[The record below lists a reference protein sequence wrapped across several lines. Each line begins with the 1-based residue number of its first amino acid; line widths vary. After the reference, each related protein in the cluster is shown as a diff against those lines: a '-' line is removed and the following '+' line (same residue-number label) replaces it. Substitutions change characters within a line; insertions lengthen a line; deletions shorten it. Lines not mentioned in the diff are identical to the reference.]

1 MKLIFERSRPGR
13 GNDLLPSLDVPAAP
27 LPEKYRR
34 KTVPRLPELG
44 ESDLSRH
51 YQALA
56 RRAFGVCDGF
66 YPLGSCTMKYN
77 PKLGEEAA
85 ALPGFTGLH
94 PLQPAHTVQGAQAV
108 LARAEHLL
116 CEITGMDAVTLQPA
130 AGAHGEFLGLLLIKA
145 YHHSQG
151 DTGRTVILVPD
162 SAHGTNPA
170 SAAMAGFTVKNIPS
184 TPEGLVDLEALR
196 AACGP
201 DTAGL
206 MLTNPNTV
214 GLFEKDILE
223 LTALVHAAGGLVYYD
238 GANLNA
244 IMGVARPGDMGFD
257 VCHLNLHKTFAT
269 PHGGGGP
276 GSGPVGCSERLLPF
290 LPSPRVEKRA
300 DGTFGLMPESSL
312 SIGHIGPFYGS
323 FGIIIR
329 ALAYMVRLGNA
340 GIRRVADSSVLNA
353 NYLRKK
359 LEDVLQVTFNRICMH
374 EFVASAP
381 EGMRALDIAKG
392 LLERGYHAPT
402 IYFPLLVHECLMPE
416 PTETESKQTLDAFSD
431 AVHEIVAEGRK
442 DPETLLSAPHGLPVT
457 RLDETKAARHM
468 VLTEDMAQ

>member
-151 DTGRTVILVPD
+151 DTGRQARRRWRRWAFSSGERGSSTVSTPPMPTTSPYWTGAEPSTGLP
-162 SAHGTNPA
+162 
-170 SAAMAGFTVKNIPS
+170 FTV
-184 TPEGLVDLEALR
+184 TPPLE
-196 AACGP
+196 
-201 DTAGL
+201 
-206 MLTNPNTV
+206 
-214 GLFEKDILE
+214 
-223 LTALVHAAGGLVYYD
+223 
-238 GANLNA
+238 
-244 IMGVARPGDMGFD
+244 
-257 VCHLNLHKTFAT
+257 
-269 PHGGGGP
+269 
-276 GSGPVGCSERLLPF
+276 
-290 LPSPRVEKRA
+290 PR
-300 DGTFGLMPESSL
+300 S
-312 SIGHIGPFYGS
+312 
-323 FGIIIR
+323 
-329 ALAYMVRLGNA
+329 
-340 GIRRVADSSVLNA
+340 
-353 NYLRKK
+353 
-359 LEDVLQVTFNRICMH
+359 
-374 EFVASAP
+374 
-381 EGMRALDIAKG
+381 
-392 LLERGYHAPT
+392 
-402 IYFPLLVHECLMPE
+402 
-416 PTETESKQTLDAFSD
+416 
-431 AVHEIVAEGRK
+431 
-442 DPETLLSAPHGLPVT
+442 
-457 RLDETKAARHM
+457 
-468 VLTEDMAQ
+468 

>member
-13 GNDLLPSLDVPAAP
+13 GNGLLPSLDVPAAP

-145 YHHSQG
+145 YHHSRG

-162 SAHGTNPA
+162 SAHA
-170 SAAMAGFTVKNIPS
+170 SA
-184 TPEGLVDLEALR
+184 
-196 AACGP
+196 
-201 DTAGL
+201 
-206 MLTNPNTV
+206 
-214 GLFEKDILE
+214 
-223 LTALVHAAGGLVYYD
+223 
-238 GANLNA
+238 
-244 IMGVARPGDMGFD
+244 
-257 VCHLNLHKTFAT
+257 
-269 PHGGGGP
+269 
-276 GSGPVGCSERLLPF
+276 
-290 LPSPRVEKRA
+290 
-300 DGTFGLMPESSL
+300 
-312 SIGHIGPFYGS
+312 
-323 FGIIIR
+323 
-329 ALAYMVRLGNA
+329 
-340 GIRRVADSSVLNA
+340 
-353 NYLRKK
+353 
-359 LEDVLQVTFNRICMH
+359 
-374 EFVASAP
+374 
-381 EGMRALDIAKG
+381 
-392 LLERGYHAPT
+392 
-402 IYFPLLVHECLMPE
+402 
-416 PTETESKQTLDAFSD
+416 
-431 AVHEIVAEGRK
+431 
-442 DPETLLSAPHGLPVT
+442 
-457 RLDETKAARHM
+457 
-468 VLTEDMAQ
+468 